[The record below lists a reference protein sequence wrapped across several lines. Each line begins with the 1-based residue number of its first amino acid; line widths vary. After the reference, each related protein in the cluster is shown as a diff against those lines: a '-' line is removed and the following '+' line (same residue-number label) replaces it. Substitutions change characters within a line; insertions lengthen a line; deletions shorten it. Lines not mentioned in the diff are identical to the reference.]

1 MYANPVGNDQGVNK
15 PLAVLRSKRWLAP
28 IEGADVTPAHRRREA
43 AGPAYIVLG
52 GISFSHFLN
61 DTMQSLIPSVYPI
74 LKESY
79 ALDFAQIG
87 LITLAFQFT
96 ASLLQP
102 VVGHFTDKKAQPFSL
117 AVGMGS
123 TFFGLLLLSV
133 AHDMS
138 SSWSRRHWSG
148 GFGGVSSGIGAHR
161 AAASG
166 GRYGFAQSVFQVG
179 GSLGSSMGPVLAAL
193 IVVPFGQPSIA
204 WFSSIA
210 FLAIVILW
218 RIGIWYRPQIAARK
232 FAPVDPHPDAP
243 DSRRV
248 MIALAVLVALLFSK
262 QLYVSSLS
270 SYYIFYL
277 IDSSASRPRRR
288 KSISSSFSPPTRWG
302 FFGGP
307 LGDRFGRK
315 IVIWFSILG
324 ALPFT
329 LALPYAG
336 LYASAVLT
344 RVYRHHHLL
353 DDFLDHRVRA
363 GTGTAPLRDD
373 FRRLLRC
380 CIRNRRPWRRR
391 ARQGRR
397 PYRHRLRLPGL
408 LVPAGD
414 RAARGLSAEDA
425 QSSPLTRQSFAV
437 SVNHSL
443 GIVATRANLCG
454 GSAACK
460 FIWSA
465 IGGAE
470 TGSRAALMQNI
481 EIANDLVARAAHN
494 SGGSAQRIINLKN

>member
-1 MYANPVGNDQGVNK
+1 LNKPVVVSEEARVTPVIVPDVTADDVTETSAAKTSAAKTSAAKISAANPA
-15 PLAVLRSKRWLAP
+15 AV
-28 IEGADVTPAHRRREA
+28 

-74 LKESY
+74 FKESY

-133 AHDMS
+133 AH
-138 SSWSRRHWSG
+138 HY
-148 GFGGVSSGIGAHR
+148 GVILV
-161 AAASG
+161 AAALVGLGSAVFHPESARIARLASG

-179 GSLGSSMGPVLAAL
+179 GNLGTSMGPLLAAL

-210 FLAIVILW
+210 FLAIIILW
-218 RIGIWYRPQIAARK
+218 RIGYWYRPQIAARK
-232 FAPVDPHPDAP
+232 FAAIEPHPDAP
-243 DSRRV
+243 DARRV
-248 MIALAVLVALLFSK
+248 KLALVVLVALLFSK

-277 IDSSASRPRRR
+277 ID
-288 KSISSSFSPPTRWG
+288 KFSVSTQAAQLYLFLFLAANAVG
-302 FFGGP
+302 VFFGGP

-315 IVIWFSILG
+315 YVIWFSILG

-336 LYASAVLT
+336 LYISAVLT
-344 RVYRHHHLL
+344 VVIGLIISSATSSIIVFAQELMPHRFGMISGVFFGVAFGIGGLGAAVLGEVADHTGIAFVYQVCA
-353 DDFLDHRVRA
+353 FLPA
-363 GTGTAPLRDD
+363 
-373 FRRLLRC
+373 
-380 CIRNRRPWRRR
+380 I
-391 ARQGRR
+391 
-397 PYRHRLRLPGL
+397 GL
-408 LVPAGD
+408 LAVFLPNM
-414 RAARGLSAEDA
+414 RA
-425 QSSPLTRQSFAV
+425 
-437 SVNHSL
+437 
-443 GIVATRANLCG
+443 
-454 GSAACK
+454 K
-460 FIWSA
+460 
-465 IGGAE
+465 
-470 TGSRAALMQNI
+470 
-481 EIANDLVARAAHN
+481 
-494 SGGSAQRIINLKN
+494 

>member
-1 MYANPVGNDQGVNK
+1 LNK
-15 PLAVLRSKRWLAP
+15 PVVVSEEALVTP
-28 IEGADVTPAHRRREA
+28 VIVPDVTSGSVAKSSVARTAA
-43 AGPAYIVLG
+43 AGPAYMVLG

-74 LKESY
+74 FKESY

-102 VVGHFTDKKAQPFSL
+102 LVGHFTDKKAQPFSL

-133 AHDMS
+133 AHQY
-138 SSWSRRHWSG
+138 
-148 GFGGVSSGIGAHR
+148 GVILI
-161 AAASG
+161 AAALVGLGSAVFHPESARIARLASG

-179 GSLGSSMGPVLAAL
+179 GNLGTSMGPLLAAL

-218 RIGIWYRPQIAARK
+218 RIGYWYRPQIAAK
-232 FAPVDPHPDAP
+232 KLAAIESHPDAP

-248 MIALAVLVALLFSK
+248 KLALAVLVALLFSK

-277 IDSSASRPRRR
+277 ID
-288 KSISSSFSPPTRWG
+288 KFSVSTQAAQLYLFLFLAANAVG
-302 FFGGP
+302 VFFGGP

-315 IVIWFSILG
+315 YVIWFSILG

-344 RVYRHHHLL
+344 VVIGLIISSATSSIIVFAQELMPHRFGMISGVFFGVAFGIGGLGAAVLGEVADHTGIAFVYQVCA
-353 DDFLDHRVRA
+353 FLPA
-363 GTGTAPLRDD
+363 
-373 FRRLLRC
+373 
-380 CIRNRRPWRRR
+380 I
-391 ARQGRR
+391 
-397 PYRHRLRLPGL
+397 GL
-408 LVPAGD
+408 LAVLLPKMP
-414 RAARGLSAEDA
+414 RSAR
-425 QSSPLTRQSFAV
+425 
-437 SVNHSL
+437 
-443 GIVATRANLCG
+443 
-454 GSAACK
+454 
-460 FIWSA
+460 
-465 IGGAE
+465 
-470 TGSRAALMQNI
+470 
-481 EIANDLVARAAHN
+481 
-494 SGGSAQRIINLKN
+494 